1 MIRTRALASA
11 LVTVAALLA
20 AGAAPAAAQ
29 SAAAA
34 TSCYGGA
41 KNLNYRYQVG
51 PKDYGPFTT
60 SSRCGDINMRLTTD
74 NGAFLY
80 ACVVFVEHTD
90 RCNHDNTYSLHGT
103 PWATVATDVRDGTR
117 FVLRVGPYDTD
128 AQNVNFQLAY

>member
-1 MIRTRALASA
+1 MIKTRALASA
-11 LVTVAALLA
+11 LVTVAALLG

-29 SAAAA
+29 SSAAA

-51 PKDYGPFTT
+51 PKEYGPYTT

-74 NGAFLY
+74 EGFLY
-80 ACVVFVEHTD
+80 ACVVFVDHTD
-90 RCNHDNTYSLHGT
+90 KCNHDNTYSLHGT
-103 PWATVATDVRDGTR
+103 PWATVATDVKDGTR
-117 FVLRVGPYDTD
+117 FVLRVGVIGAD